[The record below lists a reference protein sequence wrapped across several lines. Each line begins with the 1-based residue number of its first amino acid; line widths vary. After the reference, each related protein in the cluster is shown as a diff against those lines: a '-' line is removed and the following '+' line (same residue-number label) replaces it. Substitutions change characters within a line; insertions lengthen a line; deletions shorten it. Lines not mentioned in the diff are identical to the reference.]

1 MNPGRIIQD
10 RPRAFT
16 RIRAPG
22 RLVGL
27 ILLLLAGLA
36 AAPGIIYFQRTAC
49 RPELWPTVITQPI
62 AYALIVSGVLGVFN
76 GALIAFRQPHNRIG
90 LLCGITGGTGLLT
103 ALANRYT
110 LCGIYGTDRLPVVE
124 LVAWLSFIL
133 GPIIIALIFWQIP
146 FWFPYGEYLSRRW
159 RLFAGAAWSVFLTC
173 LVVLGVLRGEFLNNG
188 AGMVYPVHNPFGLP
202 LPGEALLRA
211 WLPGV
216 LVAMLILI
224 SAAAN
229 FSLAL
234 RLKRARGDER
244 KQIQWFTF
252 FIIIVVSHFLCIEV
266 IVQVF
271 RPDLAKSL
279 VYTAGFTLAWVGFPV
294 MIGISVLKYRLYD
307 IDIVIRRTLSYT
319 ALSLLLGLVFL
330 VSITL
335 LQLVFA
341 WFSGQDSQAAIAIST
356 LITAALFSPMRR
368 GIQNSIDRRFYRN
381 KYDTAL
387 TIERFSATVRNEVE
401 LEALLKSFET
411 VIDETLQ
418 PELISVWLTPVRP
431 GG

>member
-1 MNPGRIIQD
+1 MSQRGSTHDRLRAIAQD
-10 RPRAFT
+10 RTPRRMA
-16 RIRAPG
+16 
-22 RLVGL
+22 VY

-36 AAPGIIYFQRTAC
+36 AVPGIIYFQRTAC
-49 RPELWPTVITQPI
+49 RPEVWPTVITPPI

-76 GALIAFRQPHNRIG
+76 GALISFRQPRNRIG
-90 LLCGITGGTGLLT
+90 LLCGTSGGAGLLT
-103 ALANRYT
+103 ALLNRYT
-110 LCGIYGTDRLPVVE
+110 LCGIYGSDRLPAVE
-124 LVAWLSFIL
+124 PVAWLSFML
-133 GPIIIALIFWQIP
+133 GPVIIALIFWQIP

-159 RLFAGAAWSVFLTC
+159 RVFAGGAWSVFLTC
-173 LVVLGVLRGEFLNNG
+173 LAVLGVLRGEFLNNG

-202 LPGEALLRA
+202 MPGDVVLRT
-211 WLPGV
+211 WLPGI
-216 LVAMLILI
+216 LVTMLIVI

-244 KQIQWFTF
+244 KQIQWFAF
-252 FIIIVVSHFLCIEV
+252 FIIVVVSLFLCIEV
-266 IVQVF
+266 IVQGF

-279 VYTAGFTLAWVGFPV
+279 LYTAGFTLAWVGFPV

-307 IDIVIRRTLSYT
+307 IDIVVRRTLSYT

-335 LQLVFA
+335 LQVVFA
-341 WFSGQDSQAAIAIST
+341 WISGQDSQAAIAIST

-368 GIQNSIDRRFYRN
+368 GIQSSIDRRFYRS

-401 LEALLKSFET
+401 LEALLKSFEN